1 MRILFILPCSLNDGI
16 LYSFVGC
23 LMLEQKQGKG
33 AYFNQGIF
41 LRLAAVSYISSIQKG
56 ISFLYSQPTQPDILS
71 LFNKGRKRKRGNKGG
86 INRE

>member
-1 MRILFILPCSLNDGI
+1 MSLLFVLPCSLNDGI
-16 LYSFVGC
+16 LCSFVGC

-33 AYFNQGIF
+33 AYFNQGMF

-71 LFNKGRKRKRGNKGG
+71 FLTKVGKGREAIK
-86 INRE
+86 EE